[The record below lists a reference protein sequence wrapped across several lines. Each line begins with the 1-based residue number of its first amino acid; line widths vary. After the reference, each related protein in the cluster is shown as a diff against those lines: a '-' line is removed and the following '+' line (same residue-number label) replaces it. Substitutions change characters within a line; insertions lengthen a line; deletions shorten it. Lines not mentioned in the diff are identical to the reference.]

1 MQKYYVFF
9 LNSEVC
15 YSYFYK
21 PELLNRFFQ
30 SFFNQ
35 QNRMDLAAQFL
46 YITRLISVDQLL
58 HYVSVNAKS
67 NRYVQNNRIVYYF
80 NQNASNMFTVHDRW
94 LEVDCESLEVAN
106 TMLFEWLE
114 KYDHCC
120 YIMEESGL
128 NYGWLSP
135 IKKQVLLS

>member
-35 QNRMDLAAQFL
+35 QNRMDLAAQFH
-46 YITRLISVDQLL
+46 YITRVISADQLL
-58 HYVSVNAKS
+58 HYVSENAKK
-67 NRYVQNNRIVYYF
+67 NRYVQNQRVVYYF
-80 NQNASNMFTVHDRW
+80 NQNATNTFTVHDRW

-106 TMLFEWLE
+106 TMLFECLE

-120 YIMEESGL
+120 FIMEESGL